1 MSTAYLYFSGIVIF
15 GFIGLLLRKLLDN
28 KLLRSYNALAA
39 IPTERNGE
47 ELIRGYYSTEVTVD
61 VLEDQSATDTYNPAK
76 NTFHLSADTA
86 RNRNALAIGR
96 TVYLCALKYRL
107 DNGLDNTALR
117 PVLSIARLV
126 SGLVFSILVIVALFI
141 NSVIT
146 LHVSL
151 IFYFVSVLMLFF
163 LNILP
168 LVKVKGNI
176 SQLKKTLSGYVTEN
190 EFQALKQVL
199 KSRLKYET
207 AMLIF
212 HPILVIYYYIYF
224 LFQSRDDKS
233 ANTENVKGK
242 SNHEVMSEEESE
254 STSSSSG
261 LQAYAKGINCYLDQQ
276 WDEALVH
283 FDKALEEGAI
293 RDDIDGRDFY
303 SYRAECLQTLKYHYD
318 AIVDFDKAIEISPKD
333 CNLYFS
339 RSISKGAILEYEGE
353 INDLRKAIELSREN
367 TRLNREYNDKA
378 QKMGYS
384 NAAHMFS
391 SRMMIPESNLESEAQ
406 RQEMLNNA
414 ASDSER
420 ERLRKS
426 FEEIK
431 NLKLRLVKTRR

>member
-1 MSTAYLYFSGIVIF
+1 MSTYLYLVGIVIF
-15 GFIGLLLRKLLDN
+15 GLIGLLLRKLLDK

-47 ELIRGYYSTEVTVD
+47 ELIQGYYSTEVTVD
-61 VLEDQSATDTYNPAK
+61 VSEDHSATDTYNPAK

-126 SGLVFSILVIVALFI
+126 SGLVFSILIIVALFI

-146 LHVSL
+146 LQVSL
-151 IFYFVSVLMLFF
+151 VFYFVSVLMLFF

-176 SQLKKTLSGYVTEN
+176 SQLKKTPSGYVTEN
-190 EFQALKQVL
+190 EIQALKQVL

-212 HPILVIYYYIYF
+212 HPILVIYYYIYL

-233 ANTENVKGK
+233 ANNEREGK
-242 SNHEVMSEEESE
+242 SNRETTNDRELK
-254 STSSSSG
+254 STGSSHG
-261 LQAYAKGINCYLDQQ
+261 LHAYAMGLNCYFNQQ
-276 WDEALVH
+276 WDEAVAY

-293 RDDIDGRDFY
+293 LGDIEKRDFF
-303 SYRAECLQTLKYHYD
+303 SYRAQCLQALKYEYD
-318 AIVDFDKAIEISPKD
+318 AIDDFDKAIEISPRD

-339 RSISKGAILEYEGE
+339 RSISKGAILDYVGE
-353 INDLRKAIELSREN
+353 ITDLKKAIELSKES
-367 TRLNREYNDKA
+367 TSLNREYNDEAK
-378 QKMGYS
+378 KLGYS
-384 NAAHMFS
+384 DAANMFS
-391 SRMMIPESNLESEAQ
+391 TRMMIAENNLKSEAQ

-414 ASDSER
+414 TSDPER

-426 FEEIK
+426 FEQIRNVK
-431 NLKLRLVKTRR
+431 LKLVKKRQ